1 MRLLRPRED
10 PRTFALAMVGVKM
23 GDRLLQIGAGD
34 GRLLAALASKVG
46 LTGRACGIDE
56 AEEGIARMQEA
67 AAREGVLIEPQQAP
81 ADALPFEAAAFDVVI
96 LHEMLRDA
104 SPENRAVIVAE
115 VVRVLR
121 SGGRCLI
128 VDRASRG
135 GLAGLFGG
143 SRPADPTYKPE
154 ELLRAGGFKAV
165 RTLGE
170 GTGLRFVEG
179 IVTKTPA

>member
-1 MRLLRPRED
+1 MRFLRPRED

-34 GRLLAALASKVG
+34 GTLLAALASKVG

-56 AEEGIARMQEA
+56 SEAGIARLQTA
-67 AAREGVLIEPQQAP
+67 AAREGVLIEVERTP
-81 ADALPFEAAAFDVVI
+81 ADALPFEAGSFDVVVV
-96 LHEMLRDA
+96 HETLLA
-104 SPENRAVIVAE
+104 STPERRVAIVAG

-128 VDRASRG
+128 VDRAPRG
-135 GLAGLFGG
+135 GLGALFGP
-143 SRPADPTYKPE
+143 SRTSDPTYQPQ

-165 RTLGE
+165 RALGE
-170 GTGLRFVEG
+170 GTGLRFIEG
-179 IVTKTPA
+179 IITK

>member
-46 LTGRACGIDE
+46 LTGRACGVDE
-56 AEEGIARMQEA
+56 SDAGVARLEDA
-67 AAREGVLIEPQQAP
+67 AAREGVLLEAQR
-81 ADALPFEAAAFDVVI
+81 ADARHLPFDAEAFDVIV
-96 LHEMLRDA
+96 LHEVLRG
-104 SPENRAVIVAE
+104 SEPERRVAIVAD
-115 VVRVLR
+115 VVRMLR

-128 VDRASRG
+128 VDRVPRG
-135 GLAGLFGG
+135 GLGALFGPA
-143 SRPADPTYKPE
+143 RAADPTYQPE

-179 IVTKTPA
+179 IIRK